1 MRTKLDAWQ
10 AKNTTM
16 ISLRIQNSSGIIEAL
31 SSAIQEQ
38 GKTRHGYI
46 VEAIR
51 EKLTREGF
59 LQSKKPHIEA

>member
-1 MRTKLDAWQ
+1 MRTKLDEWQ

-16 ISLRIQNSSGIIEAL
+16 ISLRIQNSSGIMEAL
-31 SSAIQEQ
+31 SRAIQEQ

-51 EKLTREGF
+51 EKLTRDGY
-59 LQSKKPHIEA
+59 LQLKKPHVTE